1 MSKFDG
7 KVAVVTGASV
17 GIGAGIAKQLAADGA
32 SVIVNYAKNQ
42 AAADSVVQSIR
53 DAGGKAVAV
62 RADVSNPEQVD
73 ALIEAAVKNFG
84 RLDILVNNSGIYEF
98 APLEAVTL
106 DSFDRV
112 FRTNVLGVVLA
123 TQAAAKHM
131 TDGGSVINIG
141 SNITSMLMPTST
153 IYAGSKAAVDAI
165 TRVLSKELGPKSIR
179 VNCVLPGPVD
189 TEGSRA
195 MGGGNSEQ
203 MKMIVG
209 MTPLGRIGQPQDIA
223 SVVSF
228 LASTEAAWVTGSLL
242 LASGGL

>member
-1 MSKFDG
+1 MSKLDG
-7 KVAVVTGASV
+7 KVAVVTGASL
-17 GIGAGIAKQLAADGA
+17 GIGAGIAKRLAADGA
-32 SVIVNYAKNQ
+32 AVIVNYAKNE
-42 AAADSVVQSIR
+42 AAANSVVQAIR

-62 RADVSNPEQVD
+62 GADVSNPEQVD

-131 TDGGSVINIG
+131 TEGGSVINIG

-153 IYAGSKAAVDAI
+153 LYAGSKAAVDAI
-165 TRVLSKELGPKSIR
+165 TRVLSKELGPKNIR

-195 MGGGNSEQ
+195 MGGGNTEQ
-203 MKMIVG
+203 MKMIIG

-223 SVVSF
+223 SVVSL
-228 LASTEAAWVTGSLL
+228 LASDEAAWVTGSLL